1 MGGIPRAQALGLSW
15 SHGAADGKVSSVC
28 SVKDGRR
35 DVWKYAW
42 MDGWT
47 DRQQIV
53 RRLNGPVGKQRDGR
67 QGGREESSEEIDTG

>member
-1 MGGIPRAQALGLSW
+1 M
-15 SHGAADGKVSSVC
+15 DG
-28 SVKDGRR
+28 
-35 DVWKYAW
+35 W

>member
-1 MGGIPRAQALGLSW
+1 MCGNM
-15 SHGAADGKVSSVC
+15 HG
-28 SVKDGRR
+28 
-35 DVWKYAW
+35 W

-67 QGGREESSEEIDTG
+67 QGGGEESSEEIDTRMKKMLLVGWIIG

>member
-28 SVKDGRR
+28 SEKDGRR

-42 MDGWT
+42 MDGWM
-47 DRQQIV
+47 DGQIDN
-53 RRLNGPVGKQRDGR
+53 RLLDG
-67 QGGREESSEEIDTG
+67 